1 MTACT
6 YNSHLNSY
14 LNFCRLHHRAVE
26 PTEDTL
32 SFFVIWMSHHIEPC
46 SINSYLPGII
56 NRLDTHFSHV
66 QEVQKLLLVCCTL
79 KGCKQCLSKPVQH
92 KQPLTLDDLALVVD
106 ALRPSQAYDNLLFL
120 TLLITGFK
128 TLQWLAELC
137 WPNAKKHQ
145 SY

>member
-1 MTACT
+1 
-6 YNSHLNSY
+6 
-14 LNFCRLHHRAVE
+14 
-26 PTEDTL
+26 
-32 SFFVIWMSHHIEPC
+32 MSHHIEPC

-145 SY
+145 SYWKVPLQHTFTLTPGSASYLLPHHKMSTLGVGCEILL